1 MPESENKRTFLFL
14 QGPHGSLFAQLAS
27 ALAMQGYA
35 IRRINLNGGDR
46 ADWIGVSTDYR
57 SSLKGW
63 PLFFDDFVVDHGV
76 TDVILFGDCR
86 PHHAS
91 AHGMAK
97 LRGIRVH
104 VFEEGYI
111 RPDFMTL
118 QEDGV
123 NGNSTLPR
131 DGDWYR
137 DQAESLP
144 ALAPVEPVPS
154 NFMRRLR
161 ETSRY
166 TVISALTRP
175 LYPFYRS
182 HRSATMLSE
191 ALGWAIHF
199 ATKRREHV
207 RSAATMA
214 AIGDTPY
221 FALPL
226 QLNSDYQIRVHSPF
240 RDMRA
245 ALRFIIKSFARAAP
259 PGVNLIVK
267 RHPLDGGLASWRR
280 FVRREA
286 QRYGVAERVFYI
298 SDGDISDLV
307 ANARAVVTVNSTVGT
322 LALNSGVPVAVLGEA
337 IYDIEGIVRR
347 VPLDRFW
354 TDPRPVDTD
363 LYEAFKRVLIDRCL
377 IPGGYLSEEGIA
389 MLVTHAERR
398 LTSGSSAGHA
408 TLPARDGAIPLES
421 DDRGEYHM
429 C

>member
-1 MPESENKRTFLFL
+1 MTPATDAKQTFLFL
-14 QGPHGSLFAQLAS
+14 QGPHGGFFDQLAS
-27 ALAMQGYA
+27 ALAMQGHA
-35 IRRINLNGGDR
+35 VRRINLNGGDR
-46 ADWIGVSTDYR
+46 ADWSGFSTDYR

-63 PLFFDDFVVDHGV
+63 PLFFDDFVVDHLV

-123 NGNSTLPR
+123 NGNSKLPR

-137 DQAESLP
+137 EQAGRLSGFP
-144 ALAPVEPVPS
+144 PVEPVPS
-154 NFMRRLR
+154 SFARRLR

-166 TVISALTRP
+166 TIFSALTRP

-182 HRSATMLSE
+182 HRSAAMLSE
-191 ALGWAIHF
+191 ALGWAVHF
-199 ATKRREHV
+199 VTKRRERR
-207 RSAATMA
+207 RSAALMT
-214 AIGDTPY
+214 AIRDTPY

-245 ALRFIIKSFARAAP
+245 ALRFIIKSFARSAP
-259 PGVNLIVK
+259 AGVNLIVK
-267 RHPLDGGLASWRR
+267 RHPLDGGLSSWRR

-286 QRYGVAERVFYI
+286 QRYKVADRVFYI
-298 SDGDISDLV
+298 GDGDISDLV
-307 ANARAVVTVNSTVGT
+307 AKARAVVTVNSTVGT

-347 VPLDRFW
+347 EPLDTFW
-354 TDPRPVDTD
+354 ADPPPVDTA
-363 LYEAFKRVLIDRCL
+363 LYDAFKRVLIDRCL
-377 IPGGYLSEEGIA
+377 IPGGYLSDAGIA
-389 MLVTHAERR
+389 MLVRHAERR
-398 LTSGSSAGHA
+398 LTREPVDTVHA
-408 TLPARDGAIPLES
+408 
-421 DDRGEYHM
+421 DRGAGGGPDMPDMHDGDGV
-429 C
+429 

>member
-1 MPESENKRTFLFL
+1 MPATTGRQTFLFL
-14 QGPHGSLFAQLAS
+14 QGPHGVFFDQLAS
-27 ALAMQGYA
+27 ALAMEGHA

-46 ADWIGVSTDYR
+46 ADWSGVSTDYR

-63 PLFFDDFVVDHGV
+63 PLFFDDFVVDHQV

-86 PHHAS
+86 PYHAS

-104 VFEEGYI
+104 VVEEGYI

-137 DQAESLP
+137 EQANRLGAIPP
-144 ALAPVEPVPS
+144 ARPVPS
-154 NFMRRLR
+154 SFARRLR
-161 ETSRY
+161 ETGRY
-166 TVISALTRP
+166 TIASALTRP

-182 HRSATMLSE
+182 HRSAGMLSE
-191 ALGWAIHF
+191 ALGWAVHF
-199 ATKRREHV
+199 LTRQRERR

-214 AIGDTPY
+214 AIGHLPY

-240 RDMRA
+240 RDMCA
-245 ALRFIIKSFARAAP
+245 ALRFIIKSFARSAP

-267 RHPLDGGLASWRR
+267 RHPLDGGLTSWRR

-286 QRYGVAERVFYI
+286 QRYGIADRVFYI
-298 SDGDISDLV
+298 GDGDISELV
-307 ANARAVVTVNSTVGT
+307 ARARAVVTVNSTVGT
-322 LALNSGVPVAVLGEA
+322 LALNSGVPVAVLGDA

-347 VPLDRFW
+347 EPLDTFW
-354 TDPRPVDTD
+354 ADPPPVDTE

-377 IPGGYLSEEGIA
+377 IPGGYLSDEGIA
-389 MLVTHAERR
+389 MLVRHAVRR
-398 LTSGSSAGHA
+398 LT
-408 TLPARDGAIPLES
+408 GADPVDHPEAS
-421 DDRGEYHM
+421 V
-429 C
+429 